1 MLPSTDPPKP
11 RLTRDDRSQNHLQKE
26 RTPTQPPTQPPTC
39 NISSH
44 GVTGPTTGSCLPGT
58 KQCGQIKHLLERH
71 PVCPQGRDDER
82 LTPMRPQA
90 LARPSTREAH
100 TTTHMRTSKSNIASR
115 LDAQTHS
122 QSDPAVC
129 SPRQH
134 YSGLKARLDLLLR
147 LWQDTKE
154 PRAVRQIA
162 PVSLALQHGQA
173 TGHGPQGRHG
183 RRAYRSD
190 RARFGPDVPHPRRLL
205 VPHHG
210 DGQVG
215 RLSDLL
221 YRRRTRARRNTENR
235 RKAVGEQQ
243 GMTI

>member
-1 MLPSTDPPKP
+1 
-11 RLTRDDRSQNHLQKE
+11 
-26 RTPTQPPTQPPTC
+26 
-39 NISSH
+39 
-44 GVTGPTTGSCLPGT
+44 
-58 KQCGQIKHLLERH
+58 
-71 PVCPQGRDDER
+71 
-82 LTPMRPQA
+82 MRPQA

-122 QSDPAVC
+122 QSDTAVC
-129 SPRQH
+129 SPRQY

-221 YRRRTRARRNTENR
+221 YRRRTRARRNTEKQKEGGRGATRDDNQR
-235 RKAVGEQQ
+235 WLDGQRTAKKKDKDADENSFAILVYQLG
-243 GMTI
+243 I